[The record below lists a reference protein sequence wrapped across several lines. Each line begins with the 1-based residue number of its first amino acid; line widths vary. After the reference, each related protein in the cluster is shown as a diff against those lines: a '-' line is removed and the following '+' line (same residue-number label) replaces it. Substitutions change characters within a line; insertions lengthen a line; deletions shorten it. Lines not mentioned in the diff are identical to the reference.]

1 MRAVPSNSTAPAHD
15 YVEQEKENDGPDKGS
30 EDRARETA
38 EGRADPELT
47 EDPAT
52 YEGPEDA
59 DDDVADQPNTADQHR
74 CEYAGYQADY
84 EPGEEIHRPP
94 PVRVEVSGGATGVPL
109 RAGPGHPSP
118 GVGGLSKS
126 LRALFLGVFAPSR

>member
-59 DDDVADQPNTADQHR
+59 DDNVADQPNTADQHR

-94 PVRVEVSGGATGVPL
+94 PVRVEVSGGATGVP
-109 RAGPGHPSP
+109 
-118 GVGGLSKS
+118 
-126 LRALFLGVFAPSR
+126 